1 MTKFFSRNNK
11 VVKLIKNLLPSWII
25 NLKRNYINEYSIKSY
40 SQEGEDMILRRI
52 FENRNNGFYVDVG
65 AHHPRRFSNTYYFY
79 NLGWKGINIDAMPS
93 SMIIFNKMRPRDI
106 NLEFPISDK
115 QETLTY
121 YAFNDP
127 ALNGFSNILS
137 SSREKL
143 KNYKIIFQQQMMTT
157 TLEIVLDEYLPRGQ
171 LIDFLSIDVEG
182 FDFSVL
188 LSNNWIKYSPKVVL
202 VEILDV
208 RLDDIITSEIV
219 KYMKSKGYIVFA
231 KTLYTVFFR
240 LDKI

>member
-11 VVKLIKNLLPSWII
+11 VIKLIKNLLPSWII
-25 NLKRNYINEYSIKSY
+25 NLKRNYINEYSSKSY

-106 NLEFPISDK
+106 NLEFPISAK

-157 TLEIVLDEYLPRGQ
+157 TLEVVLDEYLPRGQ

-182 FDFSVL
+182 YDYSVL
-188 LSNNWIKYSPKVVL
+188 LSNNWNKYSPNVVL

-208 RLDDIITSEIV
+208 RLDDVITSEIA
-219 KYMKSKGYIVFA
+219 KYMNSKGYVVFA